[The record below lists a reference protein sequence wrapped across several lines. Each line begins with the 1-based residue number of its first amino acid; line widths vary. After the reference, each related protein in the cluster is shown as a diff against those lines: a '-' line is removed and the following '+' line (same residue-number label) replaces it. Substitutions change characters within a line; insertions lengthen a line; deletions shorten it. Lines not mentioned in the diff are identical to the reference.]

1 LPAADSKPR
10 QSPTQGNEEI
20 LKGFESFPPT
30 KKGKEEKRKERGR
43 ASAEAIEKPAAS
55 TMRRERG
62 IQAATRRTQ
71 MRLVAGFP
79 R

>member
-30 KKGKEEKRKERGR
+30 KKGKEEKRKER
-43 ASAEAIEKPAAS
+43 AEHPQKPS
-55 TMRRERG
+55 KNQPFQLE
-62 IQAATRRTQ
+62 
-71 MRLVAGFP
+71 
-79 R
+79 